1 MGMLDQVLG
10 NLFGS
15 QQSGTPGA
23 SNSMSPVVRGVLLLL
38 ATKAIQSYTASNRPG
53 TQAPSASS
61 SDDPAGASEGGLGGS
76 LGGLGGGLGGLL
88 AGLGGAG
95 AVGSLVDQ
103 FKQKGFG
110 EQVNSWIGTGQNE
123 PIAPNQV
130 ADALGPD
137 AIDQLSRQFQV
148 PRDQC
153 CPSFPKIFRMR
164 STMRRPTVA
173 FLIMPSCRGIGSRPV

>member
-10 NLFGS
+10 NLLGS
-15 QQSGTPGA
+15 QQSDTPRA
-23 SNSMSPVVRGVLLLL
+23 SNSMSPIVKSVLLLL
-38 ATKAIQSYTASNRPG
+38 ATKAIQTYTASNGSRTQVPPG
-53 TQAPSASS
+53 ST
-61 SDDPAGASEGGLGGS
+61 SDGRAGGSEGGLGGS
-76 LGGLGGGLGGLL
+76 LGGGGALGGLL

-95 AVGSLVDQ
+95 AIGSLVDQ

-137 AIDQLSRQFQV
+137 AIDQLSSQFKV
-148 PRDQC
+148 PRDQMLSQLSEDL
-153 CPSFPKIFRMR
+153 PNALDYATPHGRLPDNAELQKHWI
-164 STMRRPTVA
+164 
-173 FLIMPSCRGIGSRPV
+173 

>member
-10 NLFGS
+10 NLLGS

-23 SNSMSPVVRGVLLLL
+23 SNSMSPMVKGVLLLL
-38 ATKAIQSYTASNRPG
+38 ATKAIQTYTASNGSG
-53 TQAPSASS
+53 TQVPSGLT
-61 SDDPAGASEGGLGGS
+61 SDGSGGGPEGGLGS
-76 LGGLGGGLGGLL
+76 LSGGGGGGLGGLL

-95 AVGSLVDQ
+95 AIGSLVDQ

-137 AIDQLSRQFQV
+137 AIDQLSSQFKV
-148 PRDQC
+148 PRDQMLSQLSKDL
-153 CPSFPKIFRMR
+153 PNALDHATPHGRIPDNAELQKHWI
-164 STMRRPTVA
+164 
-173 FLIMPSCRGIGSRPV
+173 

>member
-23 SNSMSPVVRGVLLLL
+23 SNSMSPVVKGVLVLL

-61 SDDPAGASEGGLGGS
+61 SDHPAGASEGGLGGS

-95 AVGSLVDQ
+95 ALGSLVEQ

-130 ADALGPD
+130 AEALGPD
-137 AIDQLSRQFQV
+137 AIDQLSSQFQV
-148 PRDQC
+148 PRDQMLSQLSKDL
-153 CPSFPKIFRMR
+153 PNALDHATPHGRIPDNAELQRHW
-164 STMRRPTVA
+164 A
-173 FLIMPSCRGIGSRPV
+173 

>member
-10 NLFGS
+10 NVFGS

-23 SNSMSPVVRGVLLLL
+23 SNSMSPIVKGVLLLL
-38 ATKAIQSYTASNRPG
+38 ATKAIQSYTTSNRPG
-53 TQAPSASS
+53 TQVPSGSS
-61 SDDPAGASEGGLGGS
+61 SDDSAGGPEGGLGG
-76 LGGLGGGLGGLL
+76 LGGSLGGLL

-95 AVGSLVDQ
+95 AIGSLVDQ

-137 AIDQLSRQFQV
+137 AIDQLSTQFKV
-148 PRDQC
+148 PRDQML
-153 CPSFPKIFRMR
+153 SRL
-164 STMRRPTVA
+164 STELPNALDHAT
-173 FLIMPSCRGIGSRPV
+173 PRGRIPEDAELQKHWV